1 MITDDELIVKSKT
14 ILKELGIEINILEK
28 KIDKINYYMTN
39 NKKSNKSI
47 EKRIN
52 RLINRFNLFKKKVDF
67 FYEYKYMIDF
77 MSEVTPSIDINNTSD
92 MFMKAFII
100 IEKCKMILQSNIKH
114 IQLNSIEDE
123 LIDI

>member
-1 MITDDELIVKSKT
+1 
-14 ILKELGIEINILEK
+14 
-28 KIDKINYYMTN
+28 MTN

-77 MSEVTPSIDINNTSD
+77 MSEVTPSIDINNASD

>member
-1 MITDDELIVKSKT
+1 MITDDELIVQSKT

-77 MSEVTPSIDINNTSD
+77 MSEVTPSIDINNASD
-92 MFMKAFII
+92 MFMNAFII

-114 IQLNSIEDE
+114 IQLNLIEDE

>member
-1 MITDDELIVKSKT
+1 MIKDDELIVQSKT

-77 MSEVTPSIDINNTSD
+77 MSEVTPSIDINNASD
-92 MFMKAFII
+92 MFMNAFII

-114 IQLNSIEDE
+114 IQLNLIEDE

>member
-1 MITDDELIVKSKT
+1 
-14 ILKELGIEINILEK
+14 
-28 KIDKINYYMTN
+28 MTN

-114 IQLNSIEDE
+114 IQLNLIEDE

>member
-77 MSEVTPSIDINNTSD
+77 MSEVTPSIDINNASD
-92 MFMKAFII
+92 MFMNAFII

-114 IQLNSIEDE
+114 IQLNLIEDE

>member
-1 MITDDELIVKSKT
+1 MITDDELIVQSKT

-77 MSEVTPSIDINNTSD
+77 MSEVTPSIDINNASD
-92 MFMKAFII
+92 MFMNAFII

>member
-52 RLINRFNLFKKKVDF
+52 RLINRFNLFKKK
-67 FYEYKYMIDF
+67 
-77 MSEVTPSIDINNTSD
+77 
-92 MFMKAFII
+92 
-100 IEKCKMILQSNIKH
+100 
-114 IQLNSIEDE
+114 
-123 LIDI
+123 

>member
-28 KIDKINYYMTN
+28 KINKINYYMTN

-77 MSEVTPSIDINNTSD
+77 MSEVTPSIDINNASD
-92 MFMKAFII
+92 MFMNAFII

-114 IQLNSIEDE
+114 IQLNLIEDE

>member
-1 MITDDELIVKSKT
+1 MIKDDELIVQSKT

-28 KIDKINYYMTN
+28 KINKINYYMTN

-77 MSEVTPSIDINNTSD
+77 MSEVTPSIDINNASD
-92 MFMKAFII
+92 MFMNAFII

-114 IQLNSIEDE
+114 IQLNLIEDE

>member
-1 MITDDELIVKSKT
+1 MITDNELIVKSKT

-28 KIDKINYYMTN
+28 KINKINYYMTN

-77 MSEVTPSIDINNTSD
+77 MSEVTPSIDINNASD
-92 MFMKAFII
+92 MFMNAFII

-114 IQLNSIEDE
+114 IQLNLIEDE

>member
-1 MITDDELIVKSKT
+1 MITDNELIVKSKT

-28 KIDKINYYMTN
+28 KINKINYYMTN

-52 RLINRFNLFKKKVDF
+52 ILINRFNLFKKNVDF

-77 MSEVTPSIDINNTSD
+77 MSEVTPSIDINNASD
-92 MFMKAFII
+92 MFMNAFII
-100 IEKCKMILQSNIKH
+100 IEKCKMILQSDIKH
-114 IQLNSIEDE
+114 IQLNLIEDE

>member
-1 MITDDELIVKSKT
+1 MITDDELIVQSKT

-28 KIDKINYYMTN
+28 KINKINYYMTN

-77 MSEVTPSIDINNTSD
+77 MSEVTPSIDINNASD
-92 MFMKAFII
+92 MFMNAFII